1 MPLGNMSGVLSLG
14 TILII
19 LGIMLAVVMLF
30 EHKTPGFGKAIPFYG
45 ILGVAMAA
53 VGLAIVSLGL

>member
-19 LGIMLAVVMLF
+19 LGLMLAAIMLF
-30 EHKTPGFGKAIPFYG
+30 ERKTPGFKRATSFYG
-45 ILGVAMAA
+45 ILGIAMAA